1 MAAIVGEIVARVSAG
16 NLAKRQRQYGLRRQ
30 AEHMKFLTRLST
42 GQIALWCIF
51 WLIGTPLVLLWDVS
65 GICTVV
71 GCGIQ
76 TPTIEGFLL
85 VLFTLTSVA
94 IPFVSVAIWRSA
106 SKYPRQVWWQTV
118 LAIGAKLSAVFSA
131 LLAAIGLAVIL
142 YMTFI
147 FIYASMDRF

>member
-1 MAAIVGEIVARVSAG
+1 
-16 NLAKRQRQYGLRRQ
+16 
-30 AEHMKFLTRLST
+30 MKFLTRLST

-76 TPTIEGFLL
+76 TPAIEGFLL
-85 VLFTLTSVA
+85 VLFTLTSLA

>member
-1 MAAIVGEIVARVSAG
+1 
-16 NLAKRQRQYGLRRQ
+16 
-30 AEHMKFLTRLST
+30 MKFLTRLST